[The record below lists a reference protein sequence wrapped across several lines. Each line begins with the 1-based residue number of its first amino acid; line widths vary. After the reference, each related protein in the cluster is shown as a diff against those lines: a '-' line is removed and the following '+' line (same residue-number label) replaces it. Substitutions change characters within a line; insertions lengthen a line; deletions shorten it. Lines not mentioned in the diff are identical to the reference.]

1 MPWRA
6 NIKGLIYK
14 MSEKEFL
21 KNYRIH
27 DYDVP
32 LSTVDM
38 TIFSLVDGEL
48 NVLLVRRDNYPFKDT
63 WALPGGFINLKKDGS
78 TEAAAHRTLKEKTGL
93 LSAYLEQIETIGSP
107 KRDPRGWS
115 LTVLYFALVDIAKV
129 TLSEKGTRSKW
140 LSVSTLSEV
149 KLAFDHMVLIGK
161 GVERLRSKT
170 TYTALPIELMPS
182 EFTLT
187 ELQTVFEMIL
197 GKKLQPKSFRNRVIS
212 ANMVEETGNSK
223 ISGKRPAK
231 LYRSTN
237 NDRDTYFSRSLQN

>member
-1 MPWRA
+1 
-6 NIKGLIYK
+6 

-78 TEAAAHRTLKEKTGL
+78 IEAAAHRTLKEKTGL

-115 LTVLYFALVDIAKV
+115 LTVLYFALVDI
-129 TLSEKGTRSKW
+129 
-140 LSVSTLSEV
+140 
-149 KLAFDHMVLIGK
+149 
-161 GVERLRSKT
+161 SKT

-237 NDRDTYFSRSLQN
+237 NDRDTYFSRSLQD